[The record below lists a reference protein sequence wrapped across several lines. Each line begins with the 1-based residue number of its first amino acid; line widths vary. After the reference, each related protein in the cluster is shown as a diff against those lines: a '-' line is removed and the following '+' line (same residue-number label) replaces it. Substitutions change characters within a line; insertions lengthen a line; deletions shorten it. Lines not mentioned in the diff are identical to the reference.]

1 MQTGEAAGLAAAIAV
16 KGGQPPAGLDADRLV
31 RELCRRKFMLSFFND
46 LDVAADDP
54 RVAAAQYFGT
64 KGFFADYDAR
74 LDAPLATATQA
85 VWERGLAALR
95 SGTLDP
101 ADLVKQVHQA
111 EAQDS
116 PPTTRTRGAA
126 LLAMWESL

>member
-1 MQTGEAAGLAAAIAV
+1 
-16 KGGQPPAGLDADRLV
+16 
-31 RELCRRKFMLSFFND
+31 
-46 LDVAADDP
+46 
-54 RVAAAQYFGT
+54 
-64 KGFFADYDAR
+64 
-74 LDAPLATATQA
+74 

-111 EAQDS
+111 EAKDS

-126 LLAMWESL
+126 LLAMWQSLSTESQFR